1 MVTEKPGCP
10 AALPTGGRL
19 LTKRG
24 ERGGRGEPEGPRK
37 RVRGRW
43 ENPGSAQHALGRKS
57 QAPPTPLPRKR
68 LGGVGWRGPRGCKDA
83 KEKTPRLPSRV
94 SRSPWASDLEQKG
107 PPGWWEQQHDPG
119 VGSALRAGGCRS
131 RCLTQALPDSRTEVL
146 GSRDQIQEE
155 VRFPH
160 TRPGPQQPAE
170 PLGASGRPQTER
182 ARRLERRARGLQA
195 VRIPS
200 HLRTGRPGTTEVCRL
215 ADVGVRGPR
224 SRCWWGWLLLR
235 AAQEKP
241 PVWPS

>member
-19 LTKRG
+19 LTK
-24 ERGGRGEPEGPRK
+24 RGGRGEPEGPRK

-83 KEKTPRLPSRV
+83 KEKTPRLPSGA

-119 VGSALRAGGCRS
+119 VGSALWAGGCRS
-131 RCLTQALPDSRTEVL
+131 CCLTQALPSRRPKFLEAGTR
-146 GSRDQIQEE
+146 SRRRYASPTHAP
-155 VRFPH
+155 VPSSLPSRSGLVGGPKLNA
-160 TRPGPQQPAE
+160 PG
-170 PLGASGRPQTER
+170 GWSGER
-182 ARRLERRARGLQA
+182 AD
-195 VRIPS
+195 S
-200 HLRTGRPGTTEVCRL
+200 
-215 ADVGVRGPR
+215 
-224 SRCWWGWLLLR
+224 
-235 AAQEKP
+235 KP
-241 PVWPS
+241 